1 MFLDSLAIELHSTHR
16 CLAVLKC
23 LRSTYSWEN
32 VNLLDY
38 VCHCFITNIIKG
50 NSTYFNS
57 ALRDEDS
64 GWQKENV
71 MLLCIRKHLSLNLS
85 RRNSVN
91 CFFLPPQHNCR
102 KCNSSGYCNILLR
115 QFFPIFLLCDSF
127 SSIPFGH
134 PSSSW
139 TQFRF
144 QQSKIFGAYS
154 SHSVIDHYFK
164 TSPRLTLVYSTFLTS
179 GLRILM
185 LKAFRCGC
193 LTDIIIYPF

>member
-102 KCNSSGYCNILLR
+102 KCNSSGYCNIYC
-115 QFFPIFLLCDSF
+115 CDSF
-127 SSIPFGH
+127 FLYSFFVIHSRVFLLAILRRLEHNSAFNNL
-134 PSSSW
+134 
-139 TQFRF
+139 RF
-144 QQSKIFGAYS
+144 
-154 SHSVIDHYFK
+154 
-164 TSPRLTLVYSTFLTS
+164 S
-179 GLRILM
+179 GLIPVIL
-185 LKAFRCGC
+185 LS
-193 LTDIIIYPF
+193 IIISKPHLVSLLSIRRSWLRVFGYLC